1 MVLGVLEGKNV
12 SLRVME
18 KEDLPLFAEWVNK
31 PEFFGE
37 YNPLRQTSKTEIEKD
52 FDKSTLEQTG
62 FIIEKKD
69 GSKIGYTCHFILVHP
84 AGKLLEI
91 GYSLVPSE
99 RGKGYCTEAVRIMVD
114 YLFLSRDVMRIQA
127 CTDTRNL
134 ASQKVL
140 EKAGFKKEGTMRKYL
155 FLRGDIRDAY
165 SYSILREEWKE
176 PRILTKAIQHG

>member
-1 MVLGVLEGKNV
+1 
-12 SLRVME
+12 ME

-37 YNPLRQTSKTEIEKD
+37 YNPLRQISRTEIEKD
-52 FDKSTLEQTG
+52 YDKSTLEQTG

-69 GSKIGYTCHFILVHP
+69 ESKIGYICHFTVVHP

-99 RGKGYCTEAVRIMVD
+99 RGKGYCTEAIKIIVD
-114 YLFLSRDVMRIQA
+114 YLFLSRDAMRVQA
-127 CTDTRNL
+127 STDTRNL

-140 EKAGFKKEGTMRKYL
+140 EKAGFKKEGTMRKLL
-155 FLRGDIRDAY
+155 FIRGELRDACL
-165 SYSILREEWKE
+165 YSILREDWKE
-176 PRILTKAIQHG
+176 PKTLTKTA

>member
-1 MVLGVLEGKNV
+1 MLEGKTVN
-12 SLRVME
+12 LRVME

-37 YNPLRQTSKTEIEKD
+37 YNPLRQTSKAEIEKD

-62 FIIEKKD
+62 FIIEEKD
-69 GSKIGYTCHFILVHP
+69 GSKIGYICHFVLLHP

-99 RGKGYCTEAVRIMVD
+99 RGKGNGTEAVEIMVD
-114 YLFLSRDVMRIQA
+114 YLFLSKDIMRIQA

-140 EKAGFKKEGTMRKYL
+140 EKAGFKKEGTMRKY
-155 FLRGDIRDAY
+155 FFSRGEPRDAY
-165 SYSILREEWKE
+165 LYSILREEWKE
-176 PRILTKAIQHG
+176 PKILAKSKR

>member
-1 MVLGVLEGKNV
+1 LLEGKLVNV
-12 SLRVME
+12 RVME

-37 YNPLRQTSKTEIEKD
+37 YNPLRQISKTEIEKD
-52 FDKSTLEQTG
+52 YDKRSHEETG

-69 GSKIGYTCHFILVHP
+69 GSKIGYICHFNLMHP

-91 GYSLVPSE
+91 GYSLVPNE
-99 RGKGYCTEAVRIMVD
+99 RDKGYCTEAVRIMMD
-114 YLFLSRDVMRIQA
+114 YLFLSRDTMRVQA

-140 EKAGFKKEGTMRKYL
+140 EKVGFKKEGTMRKCL
-155 FLRGDIRDAY
+155 FLRGELRDAY
-165 SYSILREEWKE
+165 LYSILREEWKE
-176 PRILTKAIQHG
+176 PRILTKAT